1 MESLRASEVAAPVTL
16 VSLEGEF
23 DVCDRRRLT
32 DAFAVAAASSTVIVD
47 FNKATYIDSST
58 LHCILMLR
66 QSMQE
71 SQSDLVLVGLH
82 DSVRRVFEIC
92 HLEPLFDI
100 RRSLE
105 SMRDGELDPSRVQCV
120 TLLSTSM
127 GADSTPP

>member
-1 MESLRASEVAAPVTL
+1 MESLRASEDAAPVTL

-23 DVCDRRRLT
+23 DVSDRRRLT

-47 FNKATYIDSST
+47 FNKATYIDSSA

-82 DSVRRVFEIC
+82 DTVYRVFEIC

-100 RRSLE
+100 RPSLE
-105 SMRDGELDPSRVQCV
+105 SMRDGELDPSGLQCV

-127 GADSTPP
+127 GAD